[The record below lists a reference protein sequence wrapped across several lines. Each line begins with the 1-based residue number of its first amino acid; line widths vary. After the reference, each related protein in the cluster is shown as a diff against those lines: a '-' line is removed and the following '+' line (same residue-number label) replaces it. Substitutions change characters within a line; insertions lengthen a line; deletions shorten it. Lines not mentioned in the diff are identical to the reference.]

1 MVILHIEHPI
11 TDLDTWRQAFTRFAP
26 AREQAGV
33 LETHVYQPVDDDHYI
48 VVNLRFESASAAE
61 NFKAFL
67 IQNVWSSP
75 QASPGLGDT
84 PVARVLNEVTGDVSP

>member
-48 VVNLRFESASAAE
+48 VEPPVRIGFCRRELQSVSHPERVVVAAGL
-61 NFKAFL
+61 A
-67 IQNVWSSP
+67 WSGGHTRRPGP
-75 QASPGLGDT
+75 QRGD
-84 PVARVLNEVTGDVSP
+84 R